1 MRTYTQEETHRFAIT
16 YNRDSHRKNALRSAL
31 DDIPGV
37 GPKRREALRKR
48 FGSLKAIRAATAA
61 ELAEVIGG
69 AAGEKAY
76 LHFHGQAENTPAGD
90 ETSAK

>member
-1 MRTYTQEETHRFAIT
+1 
-16 YNRDSHRKNALRSAL
+16 
-31 DDIPGV
+31 
-37 GPKRREALRKR
+37 LRKR